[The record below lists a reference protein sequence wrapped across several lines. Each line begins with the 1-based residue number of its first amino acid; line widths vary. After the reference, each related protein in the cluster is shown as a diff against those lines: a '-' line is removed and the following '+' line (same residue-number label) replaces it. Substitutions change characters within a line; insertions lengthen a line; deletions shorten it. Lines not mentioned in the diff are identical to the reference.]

1 MRLYK
6 RRGTEYKDRELFP
19 DIGRLDSGSG
29 QCLLFVDYSNAVVE
43 HSVEPTPIRMSDI
56 VKFLKG
62 LFKNCIARNKPCYDF
77 DSPRRKI
84 IKYGRYGVACYERL
98 ASCRRD
104 FGCHARNTRNR
115 IDIRTYGQIVL
126 PCSYTSPEPI
136 AAEYLGAFYCAC
148 KRLDELF
155 KVGEDFSLII
165 FEFHCVQNFRIPRGI
180 FLKIMPSL
188 LSF

>member
-6 RRGTEYKDRELFP
+6 GRSTEHEHRKLFH

-29 QCLLFVDYSNAVVE
+29 QCLLFVDYSYTVVE
-43 HSVEPTPIRMSDI
+43 HSVEPAPIRMGDI
-56 VKFLKG
+56 VKFLKS
-62 LFKNCIARNKPCYDF
+62 LFKNGIARNEPRHDF
-77 DSPRRKI
+77 GSSRRQI
-84 IKYGRYGVACYERL
+84 IKYGRYGVACYESL

-104 FGCHARNTRNR
+104 LGRHAGNTRNR

-126 PCSYTSPEPI
+126 PCSDTSPEPI
-136 AAEYLGAFYCAC
+136 TAECLGDFSCAG
-148 KRLDELF
+148 KRFDELL

-165 FEFHCVQNFRIPRGI
+165 FEFHSVQNFRIPRGI
-180 FLKIMPSL
+180 FLNIMPSF